1 MALELD
7 DRQRAMLQEMG
18 VRVWMPGTAF
28 APQEGEPLRPAN
40 AGAVVAAKAA
50 SNASRAAAVP
60 RVPPPRPDVSAPT
73 APVLPSPA
81 TGTRVLQ
88 LEGLGW
94 QALADTAA
102 SCQSCGLHAGRKQCT
117 LQAPAQAVQ
126 ADWFFVGDPPDEDE
140 DRLGQPFAEQAGQ
153 LLDNMLKAMG
163 ARRDGAGASGAYV
176 TNIVKCRPPGVRLP
190 QADELAQCAPYLQR
204 ELALVRP
211 KVIVAMGRFA
221 IAQLLGEHPEA
232 IALPLG
238 KQRGTVYRYQGI
250 PVVVTYAPKVL
261 LRASADKAKAWADLC
276 LALDVRD
283 GTV

>member
-28 APQEGEPLRPAN
+28 ALQQGEPERPA
-40 AGAVVAAKAA
+40 AVAV
-50 SNASRAAAVP
+50 RATAPAP
-60 RVPPPRPDVSAPT
+60 APAPT
-73 APVLPSPA
+73 ALRAAPPA
-81 TGTRVLQ
+81 AVTTALN
-88 LEGLGW
+88 LNHLDW

-102 SCQSCGLHAGRKQCT
+102 SCQACSLCAGRKQST
-117 LQAPAQAVQ
+117 LQAPVDAAQ

-140 DRLGQPFAEQAGQ
+140 DRLGQPFVEQAGQ

-163 ARRDGAGASGAYV
+163 ARRGGTGASGAYV
-176 TNIVKCRPPGVRLP
+176 TNIVKCRPPAARLP
-190 QADELAQCAPYLQR
+190 QADELAQCATYLQR

-211 KVIVAMGRFA
+211 KVIVAMGRFS
-221 IAQLLGEHPEA
+221 IAQLLAEHPDA
-232 IALPLG
+232 TALPLG

-276 LALDVRD
+276 LALDTRD
-283 GTV
+283 GLN